1 MRMKLCQI
9 DFKPTGKSGKCRGD
23 QSLLDCAHQS
33 GVDIV
38 SICGGHGRGNCCK
51 VRVLKGAVSEPT
63 ANELKVF
70 SPQELKEGWRLA
82 CQTYPKS
89 DLELLVP
96 PGSMTTMQRLQ
107 VEGFEIAVAPDS
119 PVHSYDICLQAPSM
133 SDLQADAERV
143 LEELKNQR
151 INCSSIDIEVLK
163 NASPLLRAWD
173 WKAKV
178 FVRGSEVVAIG
189 HQSARQL
196 GLAVDLG
203 STKIAAYLMDLG
215 SGKTLAARGAMN
227 PQFAYGDDI
236 VSRLSFVLEKRGGGK
251 LMQKLVI
258 DEVNRLLLDLC
269 SEVDTHPNEIV
280 EAVIVGNTAMHHLL
294 LKLPVGQLASAPYVP
309 AVKGA
314 LDIKARD
321 LGLNIAAGAYVH
333 VLPNIAGFVGADH
346 VAMLLATKEI
356 WQKESLALAIDIGTN
371 SEVSL
376 IDSAEI
382 ASVSCA
388 SGPAFEGAAV
398 KNGMR
403 AAAGAIERL
412 RISGNAV
419 DYLTIDKAKPIG
431 ICGSGILDAIA
442 QLRLAG
448 VVDKSGRMLNN
459 HARVRDDKMQREFI
473 ISEGERNELPAITI
487 TQKDV
492 RAIQLAK
499 GALRSGIQT
508 LLNAR
513 DHSSEEIKKVIIAG
527 AFGSYIDVSSAI
539 ITGMLPSLPLN
550 RFEQV
555 GNAAGMGAKLA
566 LISGSKRAEAQSIA
580 SKVHY
585 IELAAAPDYV
595 KILVEA
601 VGMDEY

>member
-1 MRMKLCQI
+1 VKLCQI
-9 DFKPTGKSGKCRGD
+9 NFKPTGKSGKCRGD

-63 ANELKVF
+63 TNELKVF

-82 CQTYPKS
+82 CQTYPRG

-119 PVHSYDICLQAPSM
+119 PVHSYDICLPAPSM

-499 GALRSGIQT
+499 GALRSGIQA

-513 DHSSEEIKKVIIAG
+513 SHSSEEIKKVIIAG

-566 LISGSKRAEAQSIA
+566 LVSGSKRAEAQSIA